1 MCANAMTIQIM
12 KKLKH
17 YFHCKPPS
25 LKVKKIIEEQTVGQ
39 TDGQTDIV
47 DLVDPKNKNY

>member
-1 MCANAMTIQIM
+1 MTIQIM
-12 KKLKH
+12 KKLNP
-17 YFHCKPPS
+17 YFYCKPPS
-25 LKVKKIIEEQTVGQ
+25 LKVPKIIEEQKVGQ